1 MGLRAGRSR
10 TRPGDERRGWRRK
23 PWTVLL
29 PPGPSSSPFRPI
41 PQGKRDGAGETFG
54 PVKGH
59 QGQRGSCLRAEK
71 LAVCLE
77 GSSSRFS
84 SPLPWPGL
92 AMGWEPCSWGEP
104 AARPW
109 AASPIGTRERERE
122 RA

>member
-1 MGLRAGRSR
+1 MRGGAGAGS
-10 TRPGDERRGWRRK
+10 
-23 PWTVLL
+23 
-29 PPGPSSSPFRPI
+29 PGPSSCPLVLPPLPSDPFPRAR
-41 PQGKRDGAGETFG
+41 GDGASETFG

-59 QGQRGSCLRAEK
+59 EGQRGSCLRAEK

-92 AMGWEPCSWGEP
+92 GVGWELCSGVAP

-109 AASPIGTRERERE
+109 AASPIGTRERASLWHSWKALDESIPSD
-122 RA
+122 